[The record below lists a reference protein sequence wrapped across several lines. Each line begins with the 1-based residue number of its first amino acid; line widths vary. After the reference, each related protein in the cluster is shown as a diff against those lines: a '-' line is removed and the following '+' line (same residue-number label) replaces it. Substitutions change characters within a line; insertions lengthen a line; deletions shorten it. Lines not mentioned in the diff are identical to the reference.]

1 MSLQPVTI
9 EQGWAAGSQQI
20 ISFPNGQR
28 VAIVIPDGV
37 RPGQVIQVQAPVA
50 PPPAVDQHGT
60 RLQIMVPAGCAPGS
74 RVEFKLPDGRSM
86 VAEVPPGLRPGQTFT
101 VVAPA
106 PPGHA
111 PAPAPIP
118 APVPEPAPQIA
129 PPPIA
134 PPRVGGEGDE
144 TGEADNSSTSS
155 TTAPGI
161 SIRHSESGTISNEV
175 VTLREGYLQKQG
187 HIRKSWKKRWFV
199 LKSDGQMPYYKNENS
214 ASRDE
219 DPLGIVQIGADGL
232 SVAGGEAEAAAAGRA
247 HAFRLHQPGCSA
259 GGGSNSS
266 KEFVLA
272 GVDRADTEGWIN
284 AIERRYQLQREIE
297 LGLANP
303 RSTSGEP
310 LSLFLSLC
318 VCVPC

>member
-1 MSLQPVTI
+1 
-9 EQGWAAGSQQI
+9 
-20 ISFPNGQR
+20 
-28 VAIVIPDGV
+28 
-37 RPGQVIQVQAPVA
+37 
-50 PPPAVDQHGT
+50 
-60 RLQIMVPAGCAPGS
+60 
-74 RVEFKLPDGRSM
+74 
-86 VAEVPPGLRPGQTFT
+86 
-101 VVAPA
+101 
-106 PPGHA
+106 
-111 PAPAPIP
+111 
-118 APVPEPAPQIA
+118 
-129 PPPIA
+129 
-134 PPRVGGEGDE
+134 VGGEGDE

-310 LSLFLSLC
+310 LSLSLSLSLC
-318 VCVPC
+318 VCHVNAAMCPLHHCALCFRSPSPCAGRFSIPIAASAVHTVFPSRD